1 MSATSA
7 SRTPVSFT
15 PAALSEFKRLFAEK
29 SLPADHGLRV
39 GVKGGGCSG
48 FSYVLGFDKKEALD
62 DEFDADGLKIFMN
75 KAHQMYLAGIE
86 IDYKDGLDA
95 RGFLFNN
102 PNATKTCGCGESF
115 SA

>member
-1 MSATSA
+1 MSATTIKPAPLSL
-7 SRTPVSFT
+7 TPT
-15 PAALSEFKRLFAEK
+15 ALSEFKRLLVEK
-29 SLPADHGLRV
+29 NVPGDHGLRV

-62 DEFDADGLKIFMN
+62 EEFEVEGLKIFMN

-86 IDYKDGLDA
+86 IDYKEGLDA